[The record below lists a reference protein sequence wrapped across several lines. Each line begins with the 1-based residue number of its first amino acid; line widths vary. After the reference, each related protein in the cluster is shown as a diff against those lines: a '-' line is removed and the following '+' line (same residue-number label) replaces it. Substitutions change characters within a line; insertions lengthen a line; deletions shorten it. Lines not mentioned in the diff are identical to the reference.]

1 MIFRITVNK
10 EDAQRT
16 KQLKYGQG
24 RESFF
29 VGLDK
34 IRQIDNMQEI
44 MSLLE
49 QTEGF
54 GKGQITV
61 DIDNATKSE
70 IDAMATRFNTNRAR
84 IGRIIMHL
92 GLPELEPEPEPVQDT
107 AVQELQELLTQ
118 KEAQLQEQETRIKL
132 MNKTLK
138 YLQWCIN
145 TGQENGTM
153 LFEIKRALARE

>member
-10 EDAQRT
+10 EDKKRT
-16 KQLKYGQG
+16 DNLKYGQG

-29 VGLDK
+29 IGLNK
-34 IRQIDNMQEI
+34 IRQIDSMQDI

-54 GKGQITV
+54 GKGQLTV
-61 DIDNATKSE
+61 NIDDNVKNE
-70 IDAMATRFNTNRAR
+70 IDAIASRFNTNRAR
-84 IGRIIMHL
+84 IGRIILNL

-107 AVQELQELLTQ
+107 VVQELKELLAL
-118 KEAQLQEQETRIKL
+118 KESQLQEQEARIKL